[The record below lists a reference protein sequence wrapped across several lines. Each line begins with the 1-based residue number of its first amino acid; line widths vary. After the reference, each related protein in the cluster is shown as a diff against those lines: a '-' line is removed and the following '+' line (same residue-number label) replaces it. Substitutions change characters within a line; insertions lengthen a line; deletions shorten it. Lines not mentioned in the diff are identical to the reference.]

1 MSTPG
6 RTLITLS
13 LDAYVQSGD
22 TLRQLADVT
31 ASDRR
36 TRFDVDK
43 KRETLRQLR
52 GQFEN
57 GRKLFNFALVNASTY
72 SYDGSNYSANNSL
85 LTGSGLQAAAKV
97 VEVGTSSM
105 TPEERK
111 RFENATPRRG
121 RGGYSGYY
129 NDYGGGYGRGAPRAN
144 ETNIDR
150 ATAQKVLGIYPQS
163 GYGQAR
169 GV

>member
-1 MSTPG
+1 MVHYVTGTLSAPG

-13 LDAYVQSGD
+13 LDAYVQSAD

-57 GRKLFNFALVNASTY
+57 GRKLFNFACVNASTY
-72 SYDGSNYSANNSL
+72 SHNN
-85 LTGSGLQAAAKV
+85 
-97 VEVGTSSM
+97 
-105 TPEERK
+105 
-111 RFENATPRRG
+111 
-121 RGGYSGYY
+121 
-129 NDYGGGYGRGAPRAN
+129 
-144 ETNIDR
+144 
-150 ATAQKVLGIYPQS
+150 
-163 GYGQAR
+163 
-169 GV
+169 

>member
-1 MSTPG
+1 MVHYVAGPMAAPD

-57 GRKLFNFALVNASTY
+57 GRKLFNFALVNGSTY
-72 SYDGSNYSANNSL
+72 FCDGSNYLINN
-85 LTGSGLQAAAKV
+85 
-97 VEVGTSSM
+97 
-105 TPEERK
+105 
-111 RFENATPRRG
+111 
-121 RGGYSGYY
+121 
-129 NDYGGGYGRGAPRAN
+129 
-144 ETNIDR
+144 
-150 ATAQKVLGIYPQS
+150 
-163 GYGQAR
+163 
-169 GV
+169 